1 MKLSR
6 LMVQGALS
14 GLIGGLLYLVGDI
27 FNQLLRLGYVPY
39 GGALQVMAI
48 PVTIVAGV
56 FCGGVIGFV
65 IWLLTAKFGFELP
78 LAVRATIG
86 ILFIVFILTMS
97 YLFWGDPYV
106 GYNTPPL
113 INQFLG
119 TTLGVMLFGALPGII
134 ARPHKPFRSAEET
147 SEFNLGNARKLEVA
161 SGLMTFAVAGC
172 LATVVYNL
180 NWDLLQKGIRDFRA
194 RDEFLLVAILFLLPA
209 LLVGFGSCVHGGLK
223 RFWGQVVLAV
233 GCALVLIGSIIYLV
247 YLPFDKIY
255 LWSWL
260 NISFVIL
267 AIMSLVFSLETAAYL
282 KPRTNA
288 DLQLSGPPTV

>member
-1 MKLSR
+1 M
-6 LMVQGALS
+6 QGALS

-27 FNQLLRLGYVPY
+27 FNELLRLGYVPY

-48 PVTIVAGV
+48 PFAIVSGAICGV
-56 FCGGVIGFV
+56 VIGFV

-86 ILFIVFILTMS
+86 VLFIVFILTMS
-97 YLFWGDPYV
+97 YLLWGDPYV

-119 TTLGVMLFGALPGII
+119 TTLGVLLFGALPGII
-134 ARPHKPFRSAEET
+134 ARPDKPFGAAEET
-147 SEFNLGNARKLEVA
+147 SEFNFRNARKLEVA
-161 SGLMTFAVAGC
+161 SGLMTLAVAGC

-180 NWDLLQKGIRDFRA
+180 NWDLLQKGIKDFRS
-194 RDEFLLVAILFLLPA
+194 REEFLLVAILFLLPA
-209 LLVGFGSCVHGGLK
+209 LLVGFGACVHGGLK

-233 GCALVLIGSIIYLV
+233 GCALALIGSIVFLV

-260 NISFVIL
+260 NICFVTL
-267 AIMSLVFSLETAAYL
+267 AIMSLVFSLQTAAYL
-282 KPRTNA
+282 KQRTKS
-288 DLQLSGPPTV
+288 DLQLSVPPTV